1 MTSEN
6 LTIGFEG
13 KTTDSEDYWAVLQ
26 NAEDHS
32 DDQAVSYSDAAS
44 IIDDMFDIDPCTL
57 DESAVASTGGETTE
71 IEESSDFT
79 SYQEKI
85 TDAFIKVLPSNYFG
99 KTGYEYTATIEIY
112 LSDPDMPYK
121 LNLNNGKILST
132 KTVTRKVYKA
142 MVMDSDDDGEMSV
155 DYPIIEG
162 LTANFDIDSN
172 TTDKII
178 FSNSDDVTNEIVEVE
193 YYTTYDEV
201 VIKVNEQD
209 GYYGECLCLLFYQKT
224 VETLTVSYT
233 ETNSI
238 ITSAINNTESEES
251 DEESEEIVEEDV
263 DICYLRR
270 VDMTSCRCFPYYYKD
285 SEETLIEVP
294 CSTPGSSIYPA
305 GAKATVIEGYIT
317 CDGEDW
323 EGANDDFFTENCC
336 NPPGER
342 SLPTCLR
349 YKEVN
354 YGGKEII
361 KGFDF
366 YIENAL
372 TNETVAFAPVDP
384 KDGICGDIINVFEV
398 NPLSCCGAE
407 NYEDLNVDWSE
418 SADIIAPG
426 SYAYIYWTGGLDT
439 VTITIS
445 GSGFYLNEDM
455 TVRSATVEGKGI
467 AIYTNYASCGTAN
480 ITITDGCTTATAGL
494 AGTEGSWN
502 NDGSLEVGEDQTTEE
517 AFNEYIE
524 SLDREPDTGWAYLWN
539 NGLNF
544 RIATMVGTPGN
555 RVISTMEV
563 ISSQYYDYPRY
574 DPEWSNYP
582 CNWLDDG
589 SMNWG
594 TCWAGFWVDPDPDVD
609 DDEYWVCTY
618 VPSQPKEKNYAGLSL
633 PTDWMNQ
640 RLFDEYGDDHYPRW
654 RNCDSPYLVKKVH
667 AEATVIEGV
676 PYPEEGEIIKVNH
689 LGVYKENWGC

>member
-1 MTSEN
+1 MTSEK
-6 LTIGFEG
+6 LTISFEDVAV
-13 KTTDSEDYWAVLQ
+13 TDEVDYWAVLQ

-44 IIDDMFDIDPCTL
+44 VIDDLFDIEPCTL
-57 DESAVASTGGETTE
+57 DESAVAITGGEVTE
-71 IEESSDFT
+71 VEEASDFE

-99 KTGYEYTATIEIY
+99 KSGHEYTAVVEIY
-112 LSDPDMPYK
+112 LSDPDRPYK
-121 LNLNNGKILST
+121 LNLNNGTILST

-142 MVMDSDDDGEMSV
+142 QVLDSDDEGKMSV

-162 LTANFDIDSN
+162 LTANFSIKSN
-172 TTDKII
+172 TTDEIV
-178 FSNSDDVTNEIVEVE
+178 FADEDNVTNEIVEVE

-201 VIKVNEQD
+201 KIQIHEED
-209 GYYGECLCLLFYQKT
+209 DDFGECLCLLFYQKN
-224 VETLTVSYT
+224 VETLTISYT
-233 ETNSI
+233 KTNSLI
-238 ITSAINNTESEES
+238 SSAIS
-251 DEESEEIVEEDV
+251 DEEDEIEEIEEEIVET
-263 DICYLRR
+263 DICYLRQIDR
-270 VDMTSCRCFPYYYKD
+270 TACRCFPYYYKD
-285 SEETLIEVP
+285 SEETLLEVP

-305 GAKATVIEGYIT
+305 GAEATVIDGYIK
-317 CDGEDW
+317 CDGENW

-336 NPPGER
+336 DSPGER
-342 SLPTCLR
+342 VLPTCLR
-349 YKEVN
+349 YKQVN

-384 KDGICGDIINVFEV
+384 KDGICGDIINIFEV
-398 NPLSCCGAE
+398 NPLPCCDDE

-439 VTITIS
+439 VTVTIS
-445 GSGFYLNEDM
+445 GTGFYLDEDM

-467 AIYTNYASCGTAN
+467 AVYTNYASCGTAN

-502 NDGSLEVGEDQTTEE
+502 NDGYLEVGEDQTAEE

-524 SLDREPDTGWAYLWN
+524 SLGREPDTGWAYLWD
-539 NGLNF
+539 NGLDF
-544 RIATMVGTPGN
+544 RIGTIIGTPGN
-555 RVISTMEV
+555 RIISPMEV
-563 ISSQYYDYPRY
+563 LSSQYFDYPSSQ
-574 DPEWSNYP
+574 PEWSDSP
-582 CNWLDDG
+582 CSWLDDG
-589 SMNWG
+589 TMEWG
-594 TCWAGFWVDPDPDVD
+594 TCWEYIIVDPDPDVD
-609 DDEYWVCTY
+609 DDEYSICTY
-618 VPSQPKEKNYAGLSL
+618 VPSQPKEKNYVGLSM
-633 PTDWMNQ
+633 PVDWMNQ
-640 RLFDEYGDDHYPRW
+640 LLFDKYGDDHYPRW
-654 RNCDSPYLVKKVH
+654 RNCDSPFLFKKVFE
-667 AEATVIEGV
+667 EARTIEGV

-689 LGVYKENWGC
+689 LGAYKENWGC